1 MSLLFE
7 VHAPEKPAPYC
18 ESLSIADIQYL
29 SDKLI
34 HTRAAHGLSSGASV
48 SSDYSKLF
56 EAGKTI
62 LHSVKYLLHTLSIS
76 DVKLCVNRIEYYTEC
91 VCCVQNSHNNIVDN
105 FTLTFRYDPKHPP
118 EPQTEACYEINMCV
132 EDGLNVYSR
141 VITLN
146 PNGIMSYD
154 MNFPTPS
161 EFVSEIYNAITTK

>member
-7 VHAPEKPAPYC
+7 VHTPEKPAPYC

-34 HTRAAHGLSSGASV
+34 HTRAAQGLSSGVSV

-62 LHSVKYLLHTLSIS
+62 LHSIKYLLHTLSVS
-76 DVKLCVNRIEYYTEC
+76 KVSLCVNRVDYYTEC
-91 VCCVQNSHNNIVDN
+91 VCCVQNIHENIIDK

-118 EPQTEACYEINMCV
+118 KPYKEGCYEITMCT
-132 EDGLNVYSR
+132 EDQVGVYSR

-154 MNFPTPS
+154 MNFPSPS
-161 EFVSEIYNAITTK
+161 EFVSEIYSAIKHK

>member
-29 SDKLI
+29 S
-34 HTRAAHGLSSGASV
+34 SGVSV

-62 LHSVKYLLHTLSIS
+62 LHSIKYLLHTLSVS
-76 DVKLCVNRIEYYTEC
+76 KVSLCVNRVDYYTEC
-91 VCCVQNSHNNIVDN
+91 ACCVQNTHDNIIDK

-118 EPQTEACYEINMCV
+118 KPYKEGCYEITMCT
-132 EDGLNVYSR
+132 EDQVGVYSR

-154 MNFPTPS
+154 MNFPSPS
-161 EFVSEIYNAITTK
+161 EFVSEIYSAIKHK

>member
-7 VHAPEKPAPYC
+7 VHTPEKPAPYC

-62 LHSVKYLLHTLSIS
+62 LHSVKYLLTTLSFTSIS
-76 DVKLCVNRIEYYTEC
+76 LCVNRIDYYTDC
-91 VCCVQNSHNNIVDN
+91 VCDIKLGRNIVDT
-105 FTLTFRYDPKHPP
+105 FKLKFRYDPKHPP
-118 EPQTEACYEINMCV
+118 KPQTEACYEITLCT
-132 EDGLNVYSR
+132 EDNKVVYSR
-141 VITLN
+141 VVTLN

-161 EFVSEIYNAITTK
+161 EFVSELYNAINTK